1 MNTIYYF
8 SVLHSLVIADEFTG
22 EDMEKILYCLDTSDQ
37 LSEFINKQ
45 NENYDETMSALY

>member
-22 EDMEKILYCLDTSDQ
+22 EDMENSLAPYVLLQKYIYQILFLFE
-37 LSEFINKQ
+37 L
-45 NENYDETMSALY
+45 